1 MNAPSGPAESVAR
14 RDALAPPAAARGD
27 PLRFEHDG
35 GPIRYLISDLCAYLE
50 TYLPPEQI
58 SEVYRA
64 YLFGAEAHAGQERQT
79 GEPYIFHP
87 IAVAR
92 ILAEMRMDA
101 KCLMAAILHDV
112 IEDTPTAKEQLARIF
127 GDEIAELVDGVSKLT
142 QIDFKSRAEAQ
153 AANFQRLMLAM
164 TRDIRVIMIKLADRL
179 HNMRTLGVMAPKKRR
194 RISRE
199 TLEIYAPIANR
210 LGINSLRVELEDLG
224 FRHHWPWRHSVLE
237 RAVRRAHQNQHEMVA
252 NVETA
257 IRGRLQQQ
265 GIDGEVYG
273 RTKHL
278 YSIYRKMEAKAKS
291 FRDLVDVYAFRV
303 VVGDVDTCYRVLGQ
317 VHNLYKPMPGR
328 FKDYIAIP
336 KSNGYQ
342 ALHTV
347 LVGPQG
353 VPLEIQVRTGDMDR
367 IAEAGIA
374 AHWLY
379 KTGLEGGAQSLAQ
392 DWLQNLLEMQRDS
405 GDSQEFLEH
414 VKIDLFPH
422 EVYVFTPKGSILVL
436 PKGATVVDFAYAI
449 HSDVGNTCVAAR
461 IDRRLA
467 PLRTP
472 LKSGQTVEI
481 ITAPAAKPNA
491 AWLNFVV
498 TGKARA
504 TIRGYLKNL
513 QHREAEALGRRMLNA
528 ELAAFGRELEQIGE
542 ERIAQY
548 AAQNGTGDAARLFA
562 EIGLGNRLPVLIAR
576 RLAGPPEPIA
586 APEVTA
592 GAEPGESQSLIGS
605 PRRLAILGTEGMVVN
620 FARCCRPIPGD
631 PIAGLFSPGKG
642 IVVHRSE
649 CRNLGDFQSKRDK
662 WLEVEWSQD
671 PKAEFTTE
679 IRVEVGNRLGAL
691 ATIAAAIAEQG
702 SNIENVQSRDK
713 DGMTT
718 TLDFLVNVKGRDHL
732 ALIMRRL
739 RQIPLVL
746 RITRLSAAGRA
757 RDAQKR

>member
-1 MNAPSGPAESVAR
+1 MNAPSGPAESAAR
-14 RDALAPPAAARGD
+14 RDAAAPPAAARGD

-127 GDEIAELVDGVSKLT
+127 GDEVAELVDGVSKLT

-422 EVYVFTPKGSILVL
+422 EVYVFTPKGSIMVL
-436 PKGATVVDFAYAI
+436 PQGCDGGGFRLCDPFRCGQHLCRGPHRSTPGAAA
-449 HSDVGNTCVAAR
+449 HAAEERSDGGDHHRPGGQAKCRLAQLCRHRQGAGDDSRLSEEPAAPR
-461 IDRRLA
+461 GRGAGPAHAECGAGGVRPRAGADRRGA
-467 PLRTP
+467 DRAVCRAERHWRCGAIVRRDRAR
-472 LKSGQTVEI
+472 KS
-481 ITAPAAKPNA
+481 
-491 AWLNFVV
+491 
-498 TGKARA
+498 
-504 TIRGYLKNL
+504 
-513 QHREAEALGRRMLNA
+513 
-528 ELAAFGRELEQIGE
+528 
-542 ERIAQY
+542 
-548 AAQNGTGDAARLFA
+548 
-562 EIGLGNRLPVLIAR
+562 
-576 RLAGPPEPIA
+576 LAGVDRA
-586 APEVTA
+586 ASGGSA
-592 GAEPGESQSLIGS
+592 GAD
-605 PRRLAILGTEGMVVN
+605 R
-620 FARCCRPIPGD
+620 
-631 PIAGLFSPGKG
+631 
-642 IVVHRSE
+642 
-649 CRNLGDFQSKRDK
+649 
-662 WLEVEWSQD
+662 
-671 PKAEFTTE
+671 
-679 IRVEVGNRLGAL
+679 GA
-691 ATIAAAIAEQG
+691 
-702 SNIENVQSRDK
+702 
-713 DGMTT
+713 
-718 TLDFLVNVKGRDHL
+718 
-732 ALIMRRL
+732 
-739 RQIPLVL
+739 
-746 RITRLSAAGRA
+746 
-757 RDAQKR
+757 